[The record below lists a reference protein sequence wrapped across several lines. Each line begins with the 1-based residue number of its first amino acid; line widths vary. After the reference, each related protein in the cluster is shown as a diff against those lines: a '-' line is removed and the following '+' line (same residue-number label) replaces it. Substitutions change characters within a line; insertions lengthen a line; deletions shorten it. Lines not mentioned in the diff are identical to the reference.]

1 MPRTVPGSPTG
12 TRGGGCLRAAGRSA
26 AALARC
32 GACPP
37 VPLPSVARTQHGPRY
52 CQLSLAG
59 GVGRGQGRPLAENRP
74 TVDPLWKP
82 GVSSKGRPLTDHPN
96 RGTCHWPERERKRE
110 VHLPRCGGMARIH
123 GVALAMSSAGVP
135 HKCSLGRGSEGR
147 RLTWELIPR
156 STRRGKGVTWGRRQQ
171 QARP

>member
-1 MPRTVPGSPTG
+1 MPWTVPGSPH
-12 TRGGGCLRAAGRSA
+12 RDAGWG
-26 AALARC
+26 LPARC
-32 GACPP
+32 GPFCRIPGAVWCVPVP

-59 GVGRGQGRPLAENRP
+59 GVGRGQDRPLAENRP

-82 GVSSKGRPLTDHPN
+82 GVSSKGRPLADHPN
-96 RGTCHWPERERKRE
+96 RGTCHWPERERE
-110 VHLPRCGGMARIH
+110 VQVHLPPCGGMARIH

-156 STRRGKGVTWGRRQQ
+156 STRRGKGVTWGRRQ
-171 QARP
+171 